1 MGGAYEAVAT
11 HCAVLHL
18 VDALVGDRLRG
29 IEAAAYGHKKSEPE
43 ARLDSSIHNGI
54 ILIVN
59 RSQI

>member
-1 MGGAYEAVAT
+1 MVGAFEAVAT
-11 HCAVLHL
+11 HCAVSHL
-18 VDALVGDRLRG
+18 VDAQEVDGLRG
-29 IEAAAYGHKKSEPE
+29 IEVVTCGHKKSEPE